1 MLNFPKV
8 QTVLKWLIIADNVVD
23 LSSVCKYLPQTAC
36 EEWGHG
42 QVLITTQNTSAIPS
56 NAPHTYHESL
66 SAGMQPKEA
75 AEVLKRIS
83 QNSDDDQV
91 ETVRLLRYSSISR
104 LP

>member
-75 AEVLKRIS
+75 AEVLKRIL